1 MKPAL
6 HSQIMDKKD
15 KNNDLMAPAST
26 LGPLE
31 RGAQVIRDYV
41 AQLPAT
47 PGVYRM
53 ISDKGDVLYVGK
65 AKALKK
71 RVVSYTHVDKL
82 PIRLQ
87 RMVAQTV
94 TMEFVHTHTEV
105 EALLLESNL
114 IKKLKPRYNIL
125 LRDDKSF
132 PYILL
137 TNDHDFPQIKK
148 HRGARKASGEYF
160 GPFASAGAVN
170 RTIEILQRIFK
181 LRNCSDS
188 VFANRDRPCLQ
199 YHIKRCTAP
208 CVAKVSQA
216 EYAAQI
222 SNAQKFLSGESRAV
236 QQAFAER
243 MEAAAALEQ
252 YEEAAEYRDKI
263 KTLSQ
268 IDAKQDINLEGL
280 GDVDVIALAQTEGRS
295 CVQVFFFRGGQNF
308 GNRSYFPRHT
318 AEDEAENILSV
329 FMAQFYENK
338 PVPAVILVSH
348 KPSEKGLLEEA
359 LTTRRDRGKVSIDKP
374 QRGKRKNLIEFVM
387 RNAVDS
393 LKRHIAER
401 ASETRHLKAVAEL
414 FGLDAPPKR
423 IEVYDNSHI
432 SGTNMVGAMIVAGPE
447 GFQKN
452 AYRKF
457 NIKDSIAGDDFG
469 MMREVM
475 TRRFGRALKE
485 GVDKDSDDW
494 PDILLIDGGKGQ
506 LSAVTETLEAI
517 GVLDDLCVVA
527 IAKGEDR
534 NAGREEFFM
543 KGKPSFQLPVND
555 PTLHYLQRIRDEV
568 HRFAINA
575 HRTRRKND
583 MKKSPLDEIT
593 GIGAKRK
600 KALLLHFGSAKG
612 VADAG
617 IKDLMQ
623 VEGISQAV
631 AEKIYGFFN

>member
-1 MKPAL
+1 MNEISPN
-6 HSQIMDKKD
+6 I
-15 KNNDLMAPAST
+15 
-26 LGPLE
+26 GPLE

-53 ISDKGDVLYVGK
+53 IAENGEVLYVGK

-82 PIRLQ
+82 PTRLK

-94 TMEFVHTHTEV
+94 TMEFVRTHTEV

-132 PYILL
+132 PYIML
-137 TNDHDFPQIKK
+137 TSDHDFPQIKK
-148 HRGARKASGEYF
+148 HRGTRKKKGEYF

-170 RTIEILQRIFK
+170 RTIEILQRLFK
-181 LRNCSDS
+181 LRNCPDT

-208 CVAKVSQA
+208 CVGKVSQK

-222 SNAQKFLSGESRAV
+222 DQAQKFLTGESRAV
-236 QQAFAER
+236 QEAFVER
-243 MEAAAALEQ
+243 MQAAAEQ
-252 YEEAAEYRDKI
+252 EKYEEAAEYRDKI

-318 AEDEAENILSV
+318 TEDKAENILSV

-338 PVPAVILVSH
+338 PVPATILVSH
-348 KPSEKGLLEEA
+348 KPDEVKLLEEA
-359 LTTRRDRGKVSIDKP
+359 LTTKRDRGKVSIDKP

-387 RNAVDS
+387 RNAEDS

-401 ASETRHLKAVAEL
+401 LSETRHLKAVAAL
-414 FGLDAPPKR
+414 FGLKDMPTR

-432 SGTNMVGAMIVAGPE
+432 SGTNMVGAMIVATPE

-457 NIKDSIAGDDFG
+457 NIQDVKAGDDYG

-485 GVDKDSDDW
+485 NINKESDDW

-506 LSAVTETLEAI
+506 LSAVTETLEEI

-534 NAGREEFFM
+534 HAGREEFFM
-543 KGKPSFQLPVND
+543 KGKPSFQLPPND

-583 MKKSPLDEIT
+583 IKKSPLDEIA
-593 GIGAKRK
+593 GVGAKRK

-612 VADAG
+612 VAGAG
-617 IKDLMQ
+617 VKDLME

-631 AEKIYGFFN
+631 AEKIYGFFNEG